1 MRLSKDIQKKLL
13 HTAHQH
19 FGNNIKMYLF
29 GSRTDDSKK
38 GGDIDLF
45 IESEK
50 HISLQQ
56 QVLLLKDV
64 YKYITQ
70 RKVDLIVKT
79 PSKSERSIHQT
90 ARMEGIQLLAQN
102 KALIK

>member
-1 MRLSKDIQKKLL
+1 MRLSNDTQKKLL

-29 GSRTDDSKK
+29 GSRVDDTKK

-50 HISLQQ
+50 DISLQKE
-56 QVLLLKDV
+56 VKFLKDV
-64 YKYITQ
+64 YKYVTQ
-70 RKVDLIVKT
+70 RKVDLIIKI
-79 PSKSERSIHQT
+79 PSKSERSIHQK
-90 ARMEGIQLLAQN
+90 ARMEGIQLFA
-102 KALIK
+102 